1 MGENWIQNTMRW
13 LMKKAKDK
21 SKMKKKTLKGKFEK
35 LDEEKKMMD
44 QIFEANNKNKSSGNN
59 NSPLK
64 TVVYNN
70 SKKVLSEKQ
79 LRILELG
86 LNFAI
91 TPKKFPL
98 IEYIAATESLCQSL
112 EEYGDD
118 ESMEKAQ
125 TIRNIVLNHIRKGV
139 EMKIK
144 DNLSAEDKKII
155 N

>member
-1 MGENWIQNTMRW
+1 MRW

-21 SKMKKKTLKGKFEK
+21 SKLKKKTLKGKFEK

-44 QIFEANNKNKSSGNN
+44 QIFEANTKNKSSGNN

-70 SKKVLSEKQ
+70 SNKVLSEKQ

-98 IEYIAATESLCQSL
+98 IEYIAATESLRQSL

-139 EMKIK
+139 G
-144 DNLSAEDKKII
+144 DKKDY
-155 N
+155 